1 MPMFPKVL
9 VVDDS
14 KVDRRIVGGLLEKD
28 PFLQIQY
35 AENGV
40 EALEKIRDEVP
51 DIVLTDLRMPEMDGL
66 TLVRTVGREQPM
78 LPVILITAHG
88 SGALALE
95 ALEQGA
101 ASYVPKAQLADR
113 LLDTVRRTLGKAD
126 VHQNYERL
134 LRYQQRTEFSFC
146 LENKPSLVD
155 ALSALVQETTATMR
169 LFDARVRI
177 QFAVAFEQAFLNA
190 VYHGNLEISYEE
202 LTEERARIADGKS
215 PRLVEARRAMPPYRD
230 RRVFVDL
237 HVSRDEARVVVRD
250 EGPGFDVQALP
261 DRNDP
266 AELETTGG
274 HGLTLMRVFTDELLF
289 NDRGNEVTLVRWRKS
304 SARFPEMSLSRDA

>member
-1 MPMFPKVL
+1 MFPKVL

-28 PFLQIQY
+28 PFLQITY
-35 AENGV
+35 AENGL
-40 EALEKIRDEVP
+40 EALDKIRDQPP

-66 TLVRTVGREQPM
+66 TLVSRVGREQPM
-78 LPVILITAHG
+78 LPVVLITAHG

-113 LLDTVRRTLGKAD
+113 LLETVRRVLGKAD

-134 LRYQQRTEFSFC
+134 LQYQQRTEFFFC

-155 ALSALVQETTATMR
+155 ALSALVQENTATMR

-177 QFAVAFEQAFLNA
+177 QLAVAFEQAFLNA
-190 VYHGNLEISYEE
+190 IYHGNLEIGYDE
-202 LTEERARIADGKS
+202 LTEERERIARGQS
-215 PRLVEARRAMPPYRD
+215 PRLIESRRSMPPYGD
-230 RRVFVDL
+230 RRVHVDL
-237 HVSRDEARVVVRD
+237 HVSCDEARIVVRD
-250 EGPGFDVQALP
+250 EGPGFDVAALP
-261 DRNDP
+261 DWNDP

-274 HGLTLMRVFTDELLF
+274 HGLTLMRAFTDELRF
-289 NDRGNEVTLVRWRKS
+289 NKKGNEVTLVRWRS
-304 SARFPEMSLSRDA
+304 GSARPRGVRRPSDA

>member
-14 KVDRRIVGGLLEKD
+14 KVDCRIVGGLLEKD
-28 PFLQIQY
+28 PFLQIKY
-35 AENGV
+35 AENGL
-40 EALEKIRDEVP
+40 EALDMIRGELP

-66 TLVRTVGREQPM
+66 TLVRIVGREQPM

-134 LRYQQRTEFSFC
+134 LQYQRRTEFSFRV
-146 LENKPSLVD
+146 ENKPSLVD
-155 ALSALVQETTATMR
+155 ALSALVQESTATMR

-190 VYHGNLEISYEE
+190 IYHGNLEISYDE
-202 LTEERARIADGKS
+202 LTEERERIANGKS
-215 PRLVEARRAMPPYRD
+215 PRLVESRRSMSPYGE
-230 RRVFVDL
+230 RRVDVDL
-237 HVSRDEARVVVRD
+237 YVSCDEARIVVRD
-250 EGPGFDVQALP
+250 EGPGFDVTALP
-261 DRNDP
+261 DWNDP

-274 HGLTLMRVFTDELLF
+274 HGLTLMRAFTDELLF
-289 NDRGNEVTLVRWRKS
+289 NEKGNEVTLVRWRS
-304 SARFPEMSLSRDA
+304 SSVRPREASLSRDA